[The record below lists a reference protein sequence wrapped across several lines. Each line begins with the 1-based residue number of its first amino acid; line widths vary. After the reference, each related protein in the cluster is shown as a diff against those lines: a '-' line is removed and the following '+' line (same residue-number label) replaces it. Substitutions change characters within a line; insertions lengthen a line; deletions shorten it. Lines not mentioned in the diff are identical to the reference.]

1 MPGIRKQIPDGL
13 SSSFIF
19 KFGEKSR
26 ARRNL
31 KVCSREF
38 ELAPVVQ
45 VVEAALANVP
55 ADSSVY
61 KSVSDAEIVEVGS
74 AIVDTVQLVKVRF
87 QVRKTVQFGE
97 VMRLVGGHEEM
108 GAWSLHKSMQLKWNE
123 GDVWTSDDVE
133 LPVDGVFVYKYVLCD
148 ANNPGVPIA
157 WQQGNN
163 QVLTLSP
170 KDHPLLVV
178 HDNWRGDPAQ
188 AFTSKE
194 DGSSYMQSEERLVA
208 RINDAD
214 AAVVEANSVIRDL
227 QTEVKQA
234 QLQTKALREEA
245 RLGANV
251 RLALKEQLKAEKRR
265 SAVLEEQ
272 VDAWKQK
279 FRQIRGPAGTSG
291 KEEKASPENVR

>member
-1 MPGIRKQIPDGL
+1 
-13 SSSFIF
+13 
-19 KFGEKSR
+19 
-26 ARRNL
+26 
-31 KVCSREF
+31 
-38 ELAPVVQ
+38 
-45 VVEAALANVP
+45 
-55 ADSSVY
+55 
-61 KSVSDAEIVEVGS
+61 
-74 AIVDTVQLVKVRF
+74 
-87 QVRKTVQFGE
+87 
-97 VMRLVGGHEEM
+97 MRLVGGDEEM
-108 GAWSLHKSMQLKWNE
+108 GAWSLHKSMQLKWTE
-123 GDVWTSDDVE
+123 GDVWTSEDVE

-163 QVLTLSP
+163 QVLTLCP
-170 KDHPLLVV
+170 KDHPLLIV

-194 DGSSYMQSEERLVA
+194 DGSAYQQSEERLVA

-214 AAVVEANSVIRDL
+214 AAVSEATTVIRDL

-265 SAVLEEQ
+265 SAVLEDQ

-279 FRQIRGPAGTSG
+279 FRQIRGPAGGGEKG
-291 KEEKASPENVR
+291 KAISEAKSSPIRAR